1 MKTAMERQAPSFE
14 DRLDRLVEGFLQQA
28 SKRPS
33 GPEIAARA
41 VYSVAQTHRIFK
53 TAYGEPPGAFRRRL
67 VLERAADLLARTEQ
81 SVWKIAFESGF
92 ESTEAFARAFRKSY
106 NASPRQFRKGQ
117 GHPWLPSP
125 NSVHYWKGSLLKTM
139 ATGETDMNLTERLVE
154 HDLADTRKMLEHA
167 QTLRPEQLD
176 KKVAPQKPALFLEC
190 AENTLR
196 GRLSYIVA
204 TKECWLAAVY
214 GRPNPMAQGTDDSA
228 TGMLERWDAVEPE
241 WRELVKS
248 VESEGRWNESFIDA
262 LCEQPTTF
270 TLGGMIAHV
279 IDRAARDRAEAFR
292 MFTALGRDDAA
303 YGDPL
308 TWELQRA

>member
-1 MKTAMERQAPSFE
+1 MERQAPSFE
-14 DRLDRLVEGFLQQA
+14 ERLDRLVEGFLQQA
-28 SKRPS
+28 STKPS
-33 GPEIAARA
+33 GPEIAAR
-41 VYSVAQTHRIFK
+41 VLYSVAQTHRIFK
-53 TAYGEPPGAFRRRL
+53 SAYGEPPGAFRRRL
-67 VLERAADLLARTEQ
+67 VLERAADLLARTQQ

-92 ESTEAFARAFRKSY
+92 ESSEAFGRAFRRAFNTSPRAFRK
-106 NASPRQFRKGQ
+106 APTHG
-117 GHPWLPSP
+117 WLPAPST
-125 NSVHYWKGSLLKTM
+125 VHYWRGSLLKTM

-167 QTLRPEQLD
+167 QTLRPEHLD
-176 KKVAPQKPALFLEC
+176 KKVAPQKPTLFLEC

-214 GRPNPMAQGTDDSA
+214 GRTNPMTQGTDDSA
-228 TGMLERWDAVEPE
+228 TGMLERWNAVEPE

-279 IDRAARDRAEAFR
+279 IDRAARDRAEAYR